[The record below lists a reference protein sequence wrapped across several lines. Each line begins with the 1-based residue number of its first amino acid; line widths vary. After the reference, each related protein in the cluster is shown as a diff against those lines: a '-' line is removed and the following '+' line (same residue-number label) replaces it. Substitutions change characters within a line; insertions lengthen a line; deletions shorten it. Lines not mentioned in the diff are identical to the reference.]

1 MIWPPASICERITKL
16 WALAHGSPNPGESA
30 NALAALKRLQSEFDL
45 SDTALA
51 FVAEYT
57 AKEPT
62 GSRALPLQD
71 PPERPVNVLELILHL
86 LNGCHIMLSLEQM
99 FAVTLWT
106 LHTHVFE
113 LFLHTPRLLLHS
125 SEPMSGKTLLLMFL
139 KQLVRDPLK
148 TSNMTT
154 AVIYYQLKEFPFTTF
169 LVDETEW
176 SVALWGKDT
185 TFIQMFDAGHR
196 QGGCVHRVLGIKGV
210 GRKVVEFSVFCPIAL
225 AGVVKREYPRQMLTR
240 SISIW
245 LQQDP
250 EGRDELLMDDP
261 RFTSVRGF
269 IFEWVA
275 SFRRPSDCVIPFTVR
290 DRDNWTSLIEIADS
304 LGYGATARAV
314 AQALYHPIDDPTT
327 RLLFDIRRV
336 FDGPPR
342 LDSSWTPDLL
352 QALHGL
358 EDWDEFWGLDGNQ
371 DPHKLRRPELYR
383 LLKGKGIR
391 SRTVT
396 KTVDGKRV
404 SFKGFY
410 RSQFEL
416 VWQQLFGAGAP
427 AQASKIIKLPRR
439 E

>member
-1 MIWPPASICERITKL
+1 MIWPPAPICARISKL
-16 WALAHGSPNPGESA
+16 WALALDSSNFGESA

-62 GSRALPLQD
+62 SSCSMPSQD
-71 PPERPVNVLELILHL
+71 LPERPVNILELILHL
-86 LNGCHIMLSLEQM
+86 MDACHIVLSLEQM
-99 FAVTLWT
+99 IAVALWA

-113 LFLHTPRLLLHS
+113 LFLHTPRLLLRS

-148 TSNMTT
+148 TSNMSTP
-154 AVIYYQLKEFPFTTF
+154 VIYYQIKEFPYTTF

-185 TFIQMFDAGHR
+185 TFIQLFDAGHR

-210 GRKVVEFSVFCPIAL
+210 GRKVVEFPVFCPLAL
-225 AGVVKREYPRQMLTR
+225 AGVAKREYPRQMLTR
-240 SISIW
+240 SISVW

-261 RFTSVRGF
+261 RFVTVRGF

-275 SFRRPSDCVIPFTVR
+275 SFRRSSDCAIPFTVR
-290 DRDNWTSLIEIADS
+290 DRDNWTSLIEIADT

-314 AQALYHPIDDPTT
+314 ARALYHPIDDPTT
-327 RLLFDIRRV
+327 RLLFDIRRAL
-336 FDGPPR
+336 DGPPR
-342 LDSSWTPDLL
+342 LDNIWTLDLL
-352 QALHGL
+352 RTLHAF
-358 EDWDEFWGLDGNQ
+358 EDGNWDEFWGLGGDQ

-383 LLKGKGIR
+383 LLKTKGIR
-391 SRTVT
+391 SRTVS
-396 KTVDGKRV
+396 KTVDGKRK
-404 SFKGFY
+404 SAKGIY
-410 RSQFEL
+410 LEP
-416 VWQQLFGAGAP
+416 VWHQLFGSGAP

-439 E
+439 K